1 MKRFFIIIAT
11 LFILLLLN
19 ACKEED
25 INIIEG
31 QIINY
36 PENEALENVN
46 VLCEVKVIQQA
57 SYNNSW
63 ETIGETKTESDG
75 SFRFEFESLRAQE
88 YRLSLSRDDYRSKTI
103 NFPPKDYADN
113 YNVQE
118 TLVKSASL
126 EIHIKNMIFPNSNS
140 DEIKIRVS
148 DIPDECTDCTISE
161 FKTLTGASIDTTL
174 IYQVAGDDHVFI
186 EYTVNKDGSEY
197 FQSTKY
203 MEANTVNTKNITF

>member
-1 MKRFFIIIAT
+1 MKRFLIIFAAF
-11 LFILLLLN
+11 LFLLHLN
-19 ACKEED
+19 ACKEDE

-46 VLCEVKVIQQA
+46 ILCEVKVIQQA

-88 YRLSLSRDDYRSKTI
+88 YRVSLSRDGYRNKTL
-103 NFPPKDYADN
+103 NFLPKDYSDT
-113 YNVQE
+113 YNIQE
-118 TLVKSASL
+118 TLVKSARL

-148 DIPDECTDCTISE
+148 DIPEECTDCTIAE

-174 IYQVAGDDHVFI
+174 IYQVAGDDEVFI
-186 EYTVNKDGSEY
+186 EYTINKDGSEY